1 MVYRVFVEKKPGLA
15 NEAAALKSD
24 ARTLLGIKG
33 LEDVRVINRYDAENI
48 DAALFEDCVYKVFAE
63 PQLDNTSAS
72 MDGLIGSGSGSEAR
86 PAAVFAVEALPGQFD
101 QRADSAEQ
109 CIQILSQ
116 GERPTVKYARVYA
129 LYGAL
134 SEADINAVKSYVINP
149 VETREASLSKPGT
162 LAVNYDIPEE
172 VETLIGFTYMS
183 DDKLGDYIREMG
195 LAMDEADLALCRD
208 YFRDTEQ
215 RNPTITE
222 LKMIDTYWSDH
233 CRHTTFGTVI
243 DDVKFEDEVLQNA
256 FEDYIK
262 TRELLGRTKPVCLMD
277 LATIAVKYLKSRG
290 RLDKLDESEEINAC
304 TVKVNV
310 QVDGEDEPW
319 LLLFKNETHNHPTE
333 IEPFGGAATCL
344 GGCIRDP
351 LSGRAYA
358 YSAMR
363 VTGAADPL
371 QPVSETLPGKLPQR
385 SITTTA
391 ARGYSSYGNQI
402 GLCTGMVDEIYHPG
416 YAAKRMEVGAVMAA
430 APAVNVRRER
440 PEPGDVVLLLGGST
454 GRDGIGGATGS
465 SKAHDSH
472 SVETCGAE
480 VQKGNAPEERKIQR
494 LFRNGDATRLI
505 KRCNDFGA
513 GGVSVAIGE
522 LADGLEIELDAV
534 PKKYEGLDGT
544 ELAISESQERMAC
557 VVAAEDKYMFMQFAA
572 DENLQ
577 CVQVATVTEEPRLV
591 MHWNG
596 KTIVDISRE
605 FLNSNGADKHITVAP
620 AAPGDWKGTSLYN
633 KYAGADAEAEEKS
646 SFAQLYSSI
655 ADDLNTCSK
664 RGLSERFDSTI
675 GAGTVLMPFGGR
687 NQLTPIQ
694 AMVHKIPLEKGYTD
708 DCSLMSWGFNPYL
721 SSASPYHGAYLAV
734 IESVAKLIATGAD
747 LSDIYLSFQEYFPS
761 LRQDEKRWGMPM
773 AALLG
778 AFEAQMGL
786 GIGSIGGKDSMSGT
800 FEDIDVPPT
809 LISFAVTMGKTGDIV
824 SPEFKAAG
832 HKVVMLTP
840 DLEKDNSGVGAD
852 LPRPMSLVRVWEK
865 AAELVKAGKV
875 AAAYTP
881 GIGGIAEA
889 IMKMTYGNGIGFD
902 YVSSTGSEAESADA
916 LALDEMF
923 GYSYGSIILELS
935 DEVSFGRGIDVRVL
949 GYTTDRQEITWE
961 GESVSIGDL
970 LFRYEGKLESVFPN
984 NVDNRTGQVQN
995 ISYKAKSW
1003 NPPLFKKAEPKVL
1016 IPVFPGTNCEYDSA
1030 RAVREAGAKPEIM
1043 VIRNRSSEEI
1053 KESVERFASELRGSQ
1068 MVFIPGGFS
1077 GGDEPDG
1084 SAKFITAFFRNAE
1097 ISEAVTDL
1105 LDNREGLMC
1114 GICNGFQALIKL
1126 GLVPYGRIIDT
1137 DENSP
1142 TLTYNTIG
1150 CHQSRIVRVRIAS
1163 NKSPW
1168 LRFTKVGDIYSA
1180 PVSHGEGRFIADE
1193 ELIRKMAINGQ
1204 IATQYVDLEGN
1215 ATGDIRFNPNGSVMA
1230 IEGITSPD
1238 GRVFGKMA
1246 HAERVGKGLY
1256 KNVEGEY
1263 FNRMFESAVRYFK

>member
-1 MVYRVFVEKKPGLA
+1 MVFRVYVEKKPGLA

-24 ARTLLGIKG
+24 AKTLLGIKG
-33 LEDVRVINRYDAENI
+33 LEEVRILNRYDAENI
-48 DAALFEDCVYKVFAE
+48 DAQLFDDCIYKVFAE
-63 PQLDNTSAS
+63 PQLDNTSESQYKLLGA
-72 MDGLIGSGSGSEAR
+72 GEA
-86 PAAVFAVEALPGQFD
+86 ACVFAVEALPGQFD

-116 GERPTVKYARVYA
+116 GERPTVKFARVYA
-129 LYGAL
+129 LYGDL
-134 SEADINAVKSYVINP
+134 SEADINAIKGYVINP
-149 VETREASLSKPGT
+149 VETREASLDKPET
-162 LAVNYDIPEE
+162 LEQKYDIPEE
-172 VETLIGFTYMS
+172 VETLTGFTAMA
-183 DDKLGDYIREMG
+183 DDALAGYIRDMG
-195 LAMDEADLALCRD
+195 LAMDEADLAMCRD
-208 YFRDTEQ
+208 YFRDTEK
-215 RNPTITE
+215 RDPTITE

-256 FEDYIK
+256 FDDYIK

-277 LATIAVKYLKSRG
+277 LATVAVKYLKLRG
-290 RLDKLDESEEINAC
+290 RLEKLDESEEINAC

-310 QVDGEDEPW
+310 TVDGEDEPW

-557 VVAAEDKYMFMQFAA
+557 VVAAEDKYMFMQLAA

-577 CVQVATVTEEPRLV
+577 CVQVATVTESPRLV

-605 FLNSNGADKHITVAP
+605 FLNSNGADKHIEVEA
-620 AAPGDWKGTSLYN
+620 AAPGDWQATDLYH
-633 KYAGADAEAEEKS
+633 KYAEGEEKKG
-646 SFAQLYSSI
+646 FAQLY
-655 ADDLNTCSK
+655 ADVAADLNTCSK

-694 AMVHKIPLEKGYTD
+694 AMVHKIPLEKGHTD
-708 DCSLMSWGFNPYL
+708 DCSLMSWGFNPYI

-734 IESVAKLIATGAD
+734 VESVAKLIATGAEFKD
-747 LSDIYLSFQEYFPS
+747 VYLSFQEYFPS
-761 LRQDEKRWGMPM
+761 LRHDAKRWGLPL

-800 FEDIDVPPT
+800 FENIDVPPT
-809 LISFAVTMGKTGDIV
+809 LISFAVTMGKTGNIV

-832 HKVVMLTP
+832 HKVVMLSP
-840 DLEKDNSGVGAD
+840 DLEQDNSGVGTD
-852 LPRPMSLVRVWEK
+852 LPSPASLIRVWEK
-865 AAELVKAGKV
+865 AAELIHEGKV
-875 AAAYTP
+875 CAAYTP

-902 YVSSTGSEAESADA
+902 FVSSKADDEAARADA
-916 LALDEMF
+916 LTLDELF
-923 GYSYGSIILELS
+923 AYNYGSIILELA
-935 DEVSFGRGIDVRVL
+935 DEDTKIGRGVDVRVL
-949 GYTTDRQEITWE
+949 GKTTESQSITWE
-961 GESVSIGDL
+961 DERVEIGDL

-984 NVDNRTGQVQN
+984 NAAENKVGPVQN
-995 ISYKAKSW
+995 LSYKAKTWSTT
-1003 NPPLFKKAEPKVL
+1003 LYKKAEPKVL

-1043 VIRNRSSEEI
+1043 VIRNRSSEDI
-1053 KESVERFASELRGSQ
+1053 KQSVDKFAAELRDSQ

-1097 ISEAVTDL
+1097 IKDAVTDL
-1105 LDNREGLMC
+1105 LDNRDGLMC

-1126 GLVPYGRIIDT
+1126 GLVPYGKIIDT
-1137 DENSP
+1137 DENCP
-1142 TLTYNTIG
+1142 TLTYNTIA

-1168 LRFTKVGDIYSA
+1168 LRFTNVGDIYSA

-1193 ELIRKMAINGQ
+1193 ELVRKLAINGQ

-1215 ATGDIRFNPNGSVMA
+1215 ATADIRFNPNGSVMA

-1246 HAERVGKGLY
+1246 HAERVGEGLY
-1256 KNVEGEY
+1256 KNVEGNY
-1263 FNRMFESAVRYFK
+1263 FNKMFESAVRYFK